1 MEKIYSITELFNKYN
16 LQYARGGKSSDKEKY
31 LKSVGII
38 IQEVPNNF
46 KKKKTYKVIDD
57 SLFTSKE
64 WTRHPTKNLELTK
77 KGQVRNSNNKV
88 IYTPR
93 LTTNGYV
100 QIGDNLLHRLLMETF
115 NPIFLEGYFTVDHI
129 NGIRTDNRLENLRWV
144 TSSKNSQLMAEHQK
158 QIHVK
163 LQQLIQNRGY
173 NYVLSL
179 LDKEINS

>member
-1 MEKIYSITELFNKYN
+1 MEKIYSMTELFNKYN

-88 IYTPR
+88 IYIPR
-93 LTTNGYV
+93 LTTNGYI

-115 NPIFLEGYFTVDHI
+115 NPIF
-129 NGIRTDNRLENLRWV
+129 
-144 TSSKNSQLMAEHQK
+144 QK
-158 QIHVK
+158 VI
-163 LQQLIQNRGY
+163 LQQITLMELEQIIDLKI
-173 NYVLSL
+173 YVGL
-179 LDKEINS
+179 LLLKIVS